1 MDNGYPSP
9 NILKGG
15 TITLYPDDIVISDDS
30 SAATHVAFS
39 HPIYLEGG
47 KEYCIVLITDCPE
60 YEVWCSTLG
69 ESDMLNSIT
78 IDKQPVLG
86 SLFKS
91 QNNKTWTADQN
102 SDLKYTLYRAKFDT
116 SATAAITFVNNNI
129 PAIELATGAVTFKKD
144 SGVVEIECLNHGLFD
159 TSESFVYLQFPDG
172 EWAGVS
178 SSDLTGEFLVEA
190 TDNEKFRITLKNGLK
205 ATEDLTPLISGALA
219 LINYGYDSIIPNLDY
234 MQYQGTGVQWVL
246 QTTSGKTVGDTSRV
260 PYTPESSMEIT
271 YNRLKRLYM
280 DNTMVV
286 ASVLNEQKC
295 MSGNKSL
302 SFMVNLSTES
312 DLVSPMLYCND
323 FGADSEFVLYDNIIN
338 NPSDVTKDTFLGAS
352 GTENRFNFVTIPVN
366 LELQATMLKVYC
378 EANVPQQA
386 NLRVFYRA
394 SNGADSEISSLDWVE
409 LDRPEVFKNS
419 NMFDTPYDYEFTADN
434 IPAFSTFQ
442 IKISGQS
449 SIKSKVPII
458 NNYRVLAIA

>member
-1 MDNGYPSP
+1 
-9 NILKGG
+9 
-15 TITLYPDDIVISDDS
+15 
-30 SAATHVAFS
+30 
-39 HPIYLEGG
+39 
-47 KEYCIVLITDCPE
+47 
-60 YEVWCSTLG
+60 
-69 ESDMLNSIT
+69 
-78 IDKQPVLG
+78 
-86 SLFKS
+86 
-91 QNNKTWTADQN
+91 
-102 SDLKYTLYRAKFDT
+102 
-116 SATAAITFVNNNI
+116 
-129 PAIELATGAVTFKKD
+129 
-144 SGVVEIECLNHGLFD
+144 
-159 TSESFVYLQFPDG
+159 
-172 EWAGVS
+172 
-178 SSDLTGEFLVEA
+178 
-190 TDNEKFRITLKNGLK
+190 
-205 ATEDLTPLISGALA
+205 
-219 LINYGYDSIIPNLDY
+219 
-234 MQYQGTGVQWVL
+234 
-246 QTTSGKTVGDTSRV
+246 
-260 PYTPESSMEIT
+260 
-271 YNRLKRLYM
+271 
-280 DNTMVV
+280 
-286 ASVLNEQKC
+286 
-295 MSGNKSL
+295 
-302 SFMVNLSTES
+302 
-312 DLVSPMLYCND
+312 MLYCND